1 MNGAPKPPPP
11 GKFMMAVVESRR
23 WKLEAAYIHPY
34 LDPRPYYGL
43 RAHPDIEEIGGKS
56 MLWRGGCLKT
66 RMNEGFSFRNT
77 ISRVRGS

>member
-1 MNGAPKPPPP
+1 MNGAPKPPPS
-11 GKFMMAVVESRR
+11 GKFMMADVE
-23 WKLEAAYIHPY
+23 LEAAYIHPY

-43 RAHPDIEEIGGKS
+43 RAHPDIEGIGGKL